1 MSTYLTDIKLRENDV
16 IAKTDYSEN
25 LDIIPTGALPP
36 NATNLLASKRFEEF
50 INPLRTQ
57 YDYILLDTVPLSV
70 IADPIIVNR
79 VADLLVYVIRSNHI
93 DRRYLPEVSK
103 IKERNKIKNLAFV
116 LNDVSYEDKGYAK
129 YSHGYGYG
137 YGYGI
142 GYDFGDEKDKD

>member
-1 MSTYLTDIKLRENDV
+1 M
-16 IAKTDYSEN
+16 
-25 LDIIPTGALPP
+25 
-36 NATNLLASKRFEEF
+36 
-50 INPLRTQ
+50 
-57 YDYILLDTVPLSV
+57 PLSV
-70 IADPIIVNR
+70 IADPIILNR

-137 YGYGI
+137 YGI